1 MAQNSINRML
11 SIMIGLF
18 MMIVNVNMVYSMYYP
33 NFRMV
38 PVSSLEMMNVRSD
51 YVGGGDQ
58 QPRQQQQ
65 QPWGIRNLPS
75 SSSSYPSIEQQEQLA
90 MLAAEASNNRMVY
103 QPSNI
108 GIVGGGGGGGNEDNI
123 CQGGFVEYCLI
134 QANQDGEQSM
144 LVIGSNNNNQTDKDK
159 DQLSKEFDGMCQVV
173 IRFINCIN
181 SNYFRCNPSSSTLN
195 PNTDVFLN
203 SWTNMCASDSKIRN
217 KYLQH
222 SKCIKHALSHNN
234 GQEQCQSMFQSY
246 FLSQQFS
253 LDSMENTVQYGC
265 CAFNEWQYCIDSLIQ
280 RQCGPDATKAIQD
293 LINQASGGLVS
304 SLCEKKIFGRK
315 SKACSGKK
323 NYNYNKLSTLDPM
336 MNATLQK
343 YVNIFG
349 EFIERLP
356 DDDDDDDVG
365 GGVGGEIA
373 DGSRN
378 PNSN

>member
-1 MAQNSINRML
+1 MAHIRERISI
-11 SIMIGLF
+11 IITGLF
-18 MMIVNVNMVYSMYYP
+18 MLMTIQHTTMVHSMYYQ
-33 NFRMV
+33 NIRMV
-38 PVSSLEMMNVRSD
+38 PAPSLEMMEVRSD
-51 YVGGGDQ
+51 PQNVYG
-58 QPRQQQQ
+58 QQQQ
-65 QPWGIRNLPS
+65 QQQWGIRNLP
-75 SSSSYPSIEQQEQLA
+75 YPIEQQQMQIA
-90 MLAAEASNNRMVY
+90 PMFASEASNNRMVY
-103 QPSNI
+103 HQPNNNN
-108 GIVGGGGGGGNEDNI
+108 GGGEDNL

-144 LVIGSNNNNQTDKDK
+144 MMEIGTTGNRTDNNDKDK

-181 SNYFRCNPSSSTLN
+181 SHYFRCNPTSSQN

-203 SWTNMCASDSKIRN
+203 SWTHMCGSDSKIRN

-222 SKCIKHALSHNN
+222 AKCIKHALSHNN
-234 GQEQCQSMFQSY
+234 GQEQCQSLFQSY
-246 FLSQQFS
+246 FLSSQFA

-293 LINQASGGLVS
+293 LINQASAGLVT

-343 YVNIFG
+343 YVTIFG

-356 DDDDDDDVG
+356 DDDDDDGDV
-365 GGVGGEIA
+365 V
-373 DGSRN
+373 DGN
-378 PNSN
+378 GNNNQNQN